1 MIEVWIISSHG
12 YLQLCIIARFI
23 SSDTLKSSGNLNKL
37 IIYELTLAPEHA
49 MADNDSYPS
58 QQGWGSGV
66 VERMQEV
73 CSARRYFFSSQDRI
87 G

>member
-1 MIEVWIISSHG
+1 LIEVCIISLHG
-12 YLQLCIIARFI
+12 YLRLRIIARFI

-37 IIYELTLAPEHA
+37 INYELTLAPEHA

-58 QQGWGSGV
+58 QQVRGSGV

-73 CSARRYFFSSQDRI
+73 CYARW
-87 G
+87 